1 MIVFIILAVFFTLIL
16 FLSYLA
22 YLKAYHNR
30 RKKKKDKSVLPDSEQ
45 YKASKELTDLLIREM
60 EAIPFE
66 RVTIEARDGT
76 LLAARY
82 YHVADGVPLHIQCH
96 GYRGAATHDFC
107 GGNKLAR
114 DLGHNTLVI
123 DQRAHGES
131 GGHTISFGIKERFDC
146 IDWVKYAIQRFG
158 KDVEIILSGVSMG
171 ASTVLMAAGENL
183 PSNVVGIIADSPY
196 SSPKEIILKV
206 CGDIGLPPKLSYPFA
221 LLGARIFGGF
231 NLTETNAIDAASRSI
246 TPILLI
252 HGEADKFV
260 PCEMSNRIASACS
273 SKITFE
279 TFPDAGHVL
288 SFVVAPD
295 RYVKLVKNFIK
306 EVCKE

>member
-1 MIVFIILAVFFTLIL
+1 MIIFIILAVIVAFVL

-30 RKKKKDKSVLPDSEQ
+30 RTKKKDASVLPDGEQ
-45 YKASKELTDLLIREM
+45 YKATKELTDMLIREM

-66 RVTIEARDGT
+66 RVTIEACDGT
-76 LLAARY
+76 RLVARY
-82 YHVADGVPLHIQCH
+82 YHVADSAPLHIQCH
-96 GYRGAATHDFC
+96 GYRGSATYDFC

-131 GGHTISFGIKERFDC
+131 GGHTISFGIKERLDC
-146 IDWVKYAIQRFG
+146 IDWAKYAVDRFG
-158 KDVEIILSGVSMG
+158 KDVQIILSGVSMG
-171 ASTVLMAAGENL
+171 ASTVLMAAGEDL
-183 PSNVVGIIADSPY
+183 PPNVVGIIADSPY

-231 NLTETNAIDAASRSI
+231 NLTESNAIDAVAHSK
-246 TPILLI
+246 LL
-252 HGEADKFV
+252 
-260 PCEMSNRIASACS
+260 
-273 SKITFE
+273 
-279 TFPDAGHVL
+279 
-288 SFVVAPD
+288 
-295 RYVKLVKNFIK
+295 YY
-306 EVCKE
+306 